1 MAIMPSADAV
11 AQSQRI
17 DLERAFVPVQSSATS
32 RKPTPRGVNTIVD
45 HVAAESQTKR
55 MKMLNLYQWM
65 WKGLGLVALASLFT
79 LAAEDSF
86 QAGAARR
93 DITPREPVPMWGY
106 GARRDAL
113 STGVAD
119 PLYASALVLEAGGRR
134 LAIVG
139 LDLGR
144 GPTESMLGRLRER
157 IRTEAGIDHAF
168 FGGSHTHHGPVLEL
182 SDAEGKGRDKFGAAL
197 RYYEELEDELVAVV
211 TEACRNLVPAR
222 LAVGSR
228 ELEGFNRNRHTR
240 IEPKPVDRELAVLRV
255 DDWSGRPIAVLVNFA
270 AHPTSIPAE
279 NLELSADYPGA
290 LKGVVEA
297 ELGGVA
303 VFMQGA
309 GGDLSTDR
317 GGHGDYR
324 QYGAALGDEAA
335 RLAASL
341 TPERVG
347 KPALR
352 FREEQFEFASRTN
365 FRNPLQVMMYALA
378 FFPELIANYADEFAD
393 GIRPRLSVALL
404 NGEIA
409 FVGGS
414 GEFFCQHAI
423 RLKERAR
430 VRQLFFFGYCNGH
443 HLYFPTIEAI
453 AEGGYGADAR
463 VAPVAIGA
471 GERLMDTA
479 LIWLYEML
487 GRL

>member
-1 MAIMPSADAV
+1 M
-11 AQSQRI
+11 
-17 DLERAFVPVQSSATS
+17 
-32 RKPTPRGVNTIVD
+32 
-45 HVAAESQTKR
+45 KR
-55 MKMLNLYQWM
+55 MKVAILHQWLLRVL
-65 WKGLGLVALASLFT
+65 GLGLLTGWIT
-79 LAAEDSF
+79 LTAEDSF

-119 PLYASALVLEAGGRR
+119 PLHASALVLEAGGRR

-144 GPTESMLGRLRER
+144 GPTESMLARLRER
-157 IRTEAGIDHAF
+157 IGTEAGIDHAF

-182 SDAEGKGRDKFGAAL
+182 SDAAGKGGGKFEAAL
-197 RYYEELEDELVAVV
+197 QYYEQLENELVAVV
-211 TEACRNLVPAR
+211 TEASRNLVPAR
-222 LAVGSR
+222 LAVGSK
-228 ELEGFNRNRHTR
+228 ELDGFNRNRHTR

-255 DDWSGRPIAVLVNFA
+255 DDMAGRPIAVLANFA

-290 LKGVVEA
+290 LKSVVEA

-309 GGDLSTDR
+309 AGDLSTDR

-324 QYGAALGDEAA
+324 QYGAALGGEVK
-335 RLAASL
+335 RLATSL
-341 TPERVG
+341 TPELVD
-347 KPALR
+347 KPALA
-352 FREEQFEFASRTN
+352 FREEQFEFESRTN
-365 FRNPLQVMMYALA
+365 FRNPLQVMVYALA

-404 NGEIA
+404 NGDIA

-443 HLYFPTIEAI
+443 HLYFPTIEAV

-479 LIWLYEML
+479 LIWLNEML
-487 GRL
+487 GRPLAGHLSENADHVRP